1 MPASCVR
8 VAQLIFVTYRVT
20 VSSIERRVRDIACVL
35 KARVVYSSTAGR
47 EGRPGP
53 GARASRAA
61 PRPAPA
67 GRGVQR
73 VLYRLGLP
81 TRQGATVSYIIAYYP
96 YSVVVPYM
104 RHARTSFH
112 SCTDYT
118 NKALNTGQVRPG
130 THAG

>member
-35 KARVVYSSTAGR
+35 KARVVSSTAGR

-61 PRPAPA
+61 PRPAAA

-73 VLYRLGLP
+73 VLYRLGL
-81 TRQGATVSYIIAYYP
+81 I
-96 YSVVVPYM
+96 
-104 RHARTSFH
+104 
-112 SCTDYT
+112 
-118 NKALNTGQVRPG
+118 
-130 THAG
+130 